1 MPLTP
6 LQREVLNKSCEISYH
21 HNAPLYIALNK
32 TDLVEPKIKLLD
44 LSNTLSEWIWHKK
57 IEMINKVARNGC
69 LCNGIDGK
77 PDTGAIAMGKRGV
90 VYDFGTAERWNR
102 RDSEISL

>member
-57 IEMINKVARNGC
+57 IEMINQVVSRNGC
-69 LCNGIDGK
+69 FFSNGVDGK
-77 PDTGAIAMGKRGV
+77 PDTGAIAMGERGV
-90 VYDFGTAERWNR
+90 VHDFGIAKR
-102 RDSEISL
+102 

>member
-21 HNAPLYIALNK
+21 NNAPLYIALNK

-57 IEMINKVARNGC
+57 MEMINKVSRDGC
-69 LCNGIDGK
+69 IL
-77 PDTGAIAMGKRGV
+77 MG
-90 VYDFGTAERWNR
+90 
-102 RDSEISL
+102 

>member
-90 VYDFGTAERWNR
+90 VYDFGTAER
-102 RDSEISL
+102 